1 MKHVKRVTGILCLQK
16 DLFICSSITV
26 YPLSHIKGGKVDEAN
41 DRFFENEGKQ

>member
-1 MKHVKRVTGILCLQK
+1 MLKELLGSSAFQK
-16 DLFICSSITV
+16 DLFICSSKFV